1 MASGDLERMSSPDE
15 REQGAGERS
24 AMDSL
29 EELQRALA
37 EAEQRAAGLHDQYL
51 RSAAELDNVR
61 KRAQREVDSATR
73 YGLEKLATELLPV
86 KDSLELAVASASQAD
101 ARSLAAGQEA
111 TLKLLAKAFGK
122 FDIEEIDPLGE
133 PFDPARHEAVLMQP
147 SATAEPNSVLQVVQ
161 RGYALNGRLL
171 RPARVIVAKALNRED
186 AHPPSEASR
195 ARGAPE

>member
-1 MASGDLERMSSPDE
+1 MASGDLERVSSPDE
-15 REQGAGERS
+15 RERGASGPS

-37 EAEQRAAGLHDQYL
+37 DAEQRVASFRDQYL
-51 RSAAELDNVR
+51 RSAAELDNIR
-61 KRAQREVDSATR
+61 KRAQREVDNATR
-73 YGLEKLATELLPV
+73 YGLEKFAAELLPV
-86 KDSLELAVASASQAD
+86 KDSLELAVASAPQAD
-101 ARSLAAGQEA
+101 VRSLAAGQEA

-133 PFDPARHEAVLMQP
+133 PFDPTRHEAVLMQP
-147 SATAEPNSVLQVVQ
+147 SATAEPNSILQVAQ

-195 ARGAPE
+195 ARKAPE